1 MNMNTKS
8 IIANLSR
15 IRIPFFSSFKA
26 YFDLGT
32 TNTRIAV
39 KKKGVVFREPTYLGY
54 NAKTKD
60 YMFFGEEA
68 KTIQGKTPDFL
79 SIIRPITSGIL
90 ADFDAEVEYLRY
102 GMNTAIRPYLEQF
115 SFIKP
120 PIHAVASTPSIA
132 TEIERKA
139 VEESLQKSGATQVTL
154 VERALAT
161 AAGCGFNIFSH
172 EPQLVIDLGGGL
184 LEISVI
190 SGGGIVGQRVLKTA
204 GENMNKLIANYTYL
218 KHGIVLGENTCE
230 NLKIDLLSF
239 TEEEKTI
246 TVRGKSLETG
256 LPKSIKLKTSDIRE
270 SLISQF
276 HHVLDATRELIEGSQ
291 PEVADAI
298 FKNGI
303 ALTGKIAGVPG
314 IEKYFHQELKIDT
327 YVVEHYA
334 DATIYGMMRLDKD
347 PDTLYKIASPTY

>member
-1 MNMNTKS
+1 MS
-8 IIANLSR
+8 IISNLKH

-32 TNTRIAV
+32 TNTRIAI

-60 YMFFGEEA
+60 YLFFGEEA
-68 KTIQGKTPDFL
+68 KTIQGKTPEFL

-102 GMNTAIRPYLEQF
+102 GINTAIKPYLEQF
-115 SFIKP
+115 SLLKP
-120 PIHAVASTPSIA
+120 PIHAVATTPSIA

-172 EPQLVIDLGGGL
+172 EPQLVIDMGGGL
-184 LEISVI
+184 LEVSVI
-190 SGGGIVGQRVLKTA
+190 SGGGIVNQKVLKTA
-204 GENMNKLIANYTYL
+204 GENMNKIIGNYAYL

-230 NLKIDLLSF
+230 NLKIKLLSF
-239 TEEEKTI
+239 TEQEDSV

-256 LPKSIKLKTSDIRE
+256 LPKSVKLKTSDIRE
-270 SLISQF
+270 ALISQF
-276 HHVLDATRELIEGSQ
+276 HHVIDATREIIESSP

-298 FKNGI
+298 FTNGI
-303 ALTGKIAGVPG
+303 ALAGKIAGVPG
-314 IEKYFHQELKIDT
+314 IENYFHQELKIDT
-327 YVVEHYA
+327 FVVEHYA
-334 DATIYGMMRLDKD
+334 DATIYGMMKLDQD
-347 PDTLYKIASPTY
+347 DETLYKIAAPTY